1 MGAPLGNDNAAK
13 GKEWRNAI
21 RRALAHKHG
30 SVQDGLLAI
39 ARQLVDKAEEGD
51 MTAIRELGD
60 REDGKPAQAIGG
72 SDDLPPIAQN
82 LTVHLVKAAQSE

>member
-1 MGAPLGNDNAAK
+1 MAGAPIGNDNAAK

-51 MTAIRELGD
+51 LTALKEIGD
-60 REDGKPAQAIGG
+60 REDGKPAQAIVGEEG
-72 SDDLPPIAQN
+72 AAPVAMSVTWIKPSD
-82 LTVHLVKAAQSE
+82 

>member
-1 MGAPLGNDNAAK
+1 MAGAPIGNTNGAK
-13 GKEWRNAI
+13 GKDWRNAI

-51 MTAIRELGD
+51 LTALKEIGD
-60 REDGKPAQAIGG
+60 REDGKPAQTIGG
-72 SDDLPPIAQN
+72 DPEGSPVAMSVTWIKPSD
-82 LTVHLVKAAQSE
+82 

>member
-1 MGAPLGNDNAAK
+1 MAGAPIGNDNATK

-30 SVQDGLLAI
+30 SVSDGLLAI

-51 MTAIRELGD
+51 ITALKEIGD
-60 REDGKPAQAIGG
+60 REDGKPAQTIGG
-72 SDDLPPIAQN
+72 DPEGAPVSMSVTWVKPSD
-82 LTVHLVKAAQSE
+82 